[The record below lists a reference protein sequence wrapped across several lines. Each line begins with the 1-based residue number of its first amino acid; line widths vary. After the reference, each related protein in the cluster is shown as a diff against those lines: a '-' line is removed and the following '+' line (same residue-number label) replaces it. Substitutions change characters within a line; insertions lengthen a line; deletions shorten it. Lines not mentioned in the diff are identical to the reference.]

1 MPTPSPVDISDVTLS
16 YAITINGS
24 PIPDTYPV
32 ISVNIS
38 HEVNKISYAE
48 LVFGDG
54 DMEKGTFPISDSADF
69 VPGGEIE
76 IKAGYGGLA
85 GTSIFKGLIVKQG
98 LQFTST
104 VYNLVVTCKHKAVQ
118 MTYVKKEEEFA
129 QVTDSSIITTI
140 IGTYG
145 ISATVKS
152 TSVTQELVFQKL
164 ATDWDFILS
173 RAEFYGYI
181 ITLDGDAITIAEPK
195 IDGTAVLRVAMGESI
210 TDFNVELSA
219 ERQPTSITAS
229 GWDPKNLALLTV
241 TAAEPSVNSQGNITP
256 KDLSGKLSQSALA
269 LNSCTP
275 MANDE
280 LQAWADGSLL
290 RTRLSSIKG
299 QVSFQGSGLAKPG
312 TLIELAGVGARYNG
326 SAFVTAVKH
335 VMEDGGWTTIA
346 KFGLDSIT
354 VAEKPNFS
362 YPVAAGQLPAIHG
375 LQVGTVQKLF
385 DDPDGQYR
393 IQVTIPSNASTQ
405 TGLWARMASFYASS
419 SIGATFLPEVGD
431 EVVLGFLESNP
442 RYPVILGSLYSSG
455 RQIAA
460 PPADNNNYIKSI
472 ITKNKLKVTFD
483 DEKKITK
490 IETPGGN
497 SVTLSDDAKSIELV
511 DQNGNSVKMTSSG
524 IDISSGKDINIKATG
539 NISLNATGKLDLK
552 ATQDAAVSGMNVTNT
567 AQMGFTAK
575 GNATAELSASGQTTV
590 KGGIVMIN

>member
-1 MPTPSPVDISDVTLS
+1 MPAPSPVDVSDVTLS

-32 ISVNIS
+32 ISVNITN
-38 HEVNKISYAE
+38 EVNKISFAE
-48 LVFGDG
+48 LMFSDG
-54 DMEKGTFPISDSADF
+54 NMEEGTFPISDSADF
-69 VPGGEIE
+69 APGGEIE
-76 IKAGYGGLA
+76 IKAGYGEGA
-85 GTSIFKGLIVKQG
+85 QTSLFKGLIVKQG
-98 LQFTST
+98 LRLTTSG
-104 VYNLVVTCKHKAVQ
+104 YNVVLTCKHKAVQ
-118 MTYVKKEEEFA
+118 MTYVKKEAEFA
-129 QVTDSSIITTI
+129 TSVDSSIINTI
-140 IGTYG
+140 AGTYG
-145 ISATVKS
+145 LSVTIKS

-181 ITLDGDAITIAEPK
+181 ITLDGDAITIDEPK
-195 IDGTAVLRVAMGESI
+195 ISGSAVLRVAMGESI
-210 TDFNVELSA
+210 TNFTAELNA

-229 GWDPKNLALLTV
+229 AWDPKNLALLTV
-241 TAAEPSVNSQGNITP
+241 TAAEPSVNSQGNVTP
-256 KDLSGKLSQSALA
+256 KALSGKLSQATLA

-290 RTRLSSIKG
+290 RARLSSIKG
-299 QVSFQGSGLAKPG
+299 QVSFQGSGLVKPG
-312 TLIELAGVGARYNG
+312 TIIELAGVGARYNG
-326 SAFVTAVKH
+326 SAFVTAVNH

-346 KFGLDSIT
+346 KFGLDSIP
-354 VAEKPNFS
+354 VSEKPNFS

-375 LQVGTVQKLF
+375 LQVATVKKLF

-405 TGLWARMASFYASS
+405 TGIWARMANFYASS

-455 RQIAA
+455 RQIPA

-472 ITKNKLKVTFD
+472 ITKSKLKVTFD
-483 DEKKITK
+483 DEKKMTK

-524 IDISSGKDINIKATG
+524 INIESGKDITIKATG

-575 GNATAELSASGQTTV
+575 GNATAEVSASGQTTI